1 MNYMLSKFYVF
12 LVILL
17 VAGCAHQNSI
27 AKKKHEWLFAH
38 IAPQGNVGDGTTI
51 VMPVTQDFI
60 AFTMDPYTLHSK
72 VNVNEF
78 ISLIDKSNS
87 KNRIDEPRRAV
98 LSWFDGNIA
107 KEENL
112 LITDIKMSEF
122 KDRIIYTFEK
132 IVSFKGNEEFSSP
145 HLYIDRHDMDKQ
157 KRPKEIRN
165 PFYMAP
171 REHYTSR
178 HRLPQVREKVIPTN

>member
-1 MNYMLSKFYVF
+1 MLSKFNMF

-38 IAPQGNVGDGTTI
+38 ITPQGNVGDGTTI

-78 ISLIDKSNS
+78 ISLIDKSNL

-98 LSWFDGNIA
+98 LSWYDGNIA

-112 LITDIKMSEF
+112 LITNIKMSEF
-122 KDRIIYTFEK
+122 KDRIIYTAEK
-132 IVSFKGNEEFSSP
+132 IVSFKSNEEFSSP
-145 HLYIDRHDMDKQ
+145 HLYIDRHDLDKQ
-157 KRPKEIRN
+157 KRPKEIRK

-171 REHYTSR
+171 AEHYTSR
-178 HRLPQVREKVIPTN
+178 HRLPQVREKVIPTD